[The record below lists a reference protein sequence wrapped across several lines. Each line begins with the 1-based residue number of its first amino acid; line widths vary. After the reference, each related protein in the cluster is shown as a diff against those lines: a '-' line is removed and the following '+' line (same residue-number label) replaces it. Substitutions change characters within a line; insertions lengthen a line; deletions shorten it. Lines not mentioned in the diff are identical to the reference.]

1 MGLQMHVQR
10 TMHRLRGAAT
20 TAVRGIDAVRPAYD
34 ATKPVLHK
42 LGISTAVADKALS
55 HYDGIRRAL
64 GH

>member
-1 MGLQMHVQR
+1 MHVQR

-42 LGISTAVADKALS
+42 LGISTTVADKALS